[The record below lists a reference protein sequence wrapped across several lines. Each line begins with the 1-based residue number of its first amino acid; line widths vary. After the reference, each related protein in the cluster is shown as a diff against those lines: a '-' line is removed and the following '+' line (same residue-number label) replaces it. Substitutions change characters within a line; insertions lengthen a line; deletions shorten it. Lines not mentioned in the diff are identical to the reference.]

1 MGFRNIWYSNKTGSI
16 HLWTWDEQ
24 GNRVEYATSFEPY
37 FFIESNDPA
46 DGISI
51 FRTNLKKI
59 KFETNYD
66 RKKYIESSP
75 IKKIY
80 HNLNPEQQ
88 FLLDYYK
95 NGINDSN
102 PLRIFYFDI
111 ETYAK
116 DRKFS
121 TPEEA
126 RDPIN
131 LITIYDSLSKNFYTW
146 GLKNS
151 YYNKEENIKYIKCN
165 SEKELLVLFLKFWK
179 ENYPDVVTGWNSHG
193 YDMPYIINRI
203 EKILGENKNIKLSPV
218 NKIWLQPKAA
228 VNLKGQRKDRW
239 IVYGISH
246 LDYMDVY
253 QTFALGDRESWSLN
267 YISSYELGEEKVA
280 YNTVSL
286 SDLADTDW
294 QTFVDYN
301 IQDVKLLIKLEEKL
315 KYLKLIQ
322 NLAYKGF
329 VPFEKA
335 MAKVQLITG
344 AVAFQAMQDGMY
356 IPTYNVNNK
365 KESFEGGY
373 VKEPVPNLY
382 ENIVTYDANS
392 LYPNTIITLNISPE
406 TKIAK
411 IKSTENNLY
420 KLKLSTGKE
429 VSLTQDNFK
438 KLIKKEKLS
447 ISKANVLYSQ
457 KFKGVIPKFVDN
469 LYKQRV
475 EAKKQK
481 EKYEKLLIKEK
492 DPLKKEKYKQYIT
505 DNNILSDVY
514 KVVLNSCYGVFSQ
527 IYSPLFDIDHAES
540 ITLTGQASVKQGSQI
555 IYEKFL
561 KDGIK
566 CEYDDIIRYSDTDS
580 CFIDFT
586 KALQFF
592 NINLTDSNKII
603 TEQANLLIDR
613 YGEHLNEQIQIW
625 AKTQLN
631 SADPRY
637 YFKREKICDIAV
649 LQKKKFYILHI
660 LDKEGIP
667 TNEFLYK
674 GIEVAKSILSDDVKK
689 LIKNSIE
696 TAILSKNKQRSM
708 EIFNES
714 FEKFLNFSEDQISVR
729 KKVNDYDKGQ
739 NGYINGKYAKGTP
752 NHTKAAIN
760 YNELLKTLN
769 LDNKYLK
776 IGNGQKFK
784 FFYCEKNKF
793 GYSNMGFFNEYPKE
807 FKKFISPDYR
817 LMFEKT
823 VSPIIGRVY
832 KIIGWPNPKIGFD
845 YKIDLFNFF
854 SDKNIDF

>member
-1 MGFRNIWYSNKTGSI
+1 MGFRNIWYSNKTGTI
-16 HLWTWDEQ
+16 HLWTWDET
-24 GNRVEYATSFEPY
+24 GKRIELSTSFEPY
-37 FFIESNDPA
+37 FFIESNEPA

-59 KFETNYD
+59 KFENNYD
-66 RKKYIESSP
+66 RKKYLESSP

-88 FLLDYYK
+88 FLLDSYK
-95 NGINDSN
+95 DGIKDIH
-102 PLRIFYFDI
+102 PLRIFYLDI
-111 ETYAK
+111 ETYTK

-131 LITIYDSLSKNFYTW
+131 LITIYDSLSKKFYTW
-146 GLKNS
+146 GLNHS
-151 YYNKEENIKYIKCN
+151 YFNKDENIVYTKCD
-165 SEKELLVLFLKFWK
+165 SEKELLVLFLRFWK
-179 ENYPDVVTGWNSHG
+179 QNYPDIVTGWNSHG

-203 EKILGENKNIKLSPV
+203 EKILGENKNVKLSPV
-218 NKIWLQPKAA
+218 NKIWLQPKAS

-253 QTFALGDRESWSLN
+253 QTFTQGDRESWSLN
-267 YISSYELGEEKVA
+267 YISSYELGEQKVD

-294 QTFVDYN
+294 HTFVDYN
-301 IQDVKLLIKLEEKL
+301 IQDVNLLIKLEEKL

-344 AVAFQAMQDGMY
+344 AVAYQAMKDGMY
-356 IPTYNVNNK
+356 IPTYNIINK
-365 KESFEGGY
+365 KETFEGGY

-406 TKIAK
+406 TKVAK
-411 IKSTENNLY
+411 ILSNDKEKY
-420 KLKLSTGKE
+420 VLKLTNEKVVTIS
-429 VSLTQDNFK
+429 SDNFK

-447 ISKANVLYSQ
+447 ISKSNVLYTQ
-457 KFKGVIPKFVDN
+457 KFKGVIPKFVDS
-469 LYKQRV
+469 LYAQRV
-475 EAKKQK
+475 TAKKEK
-481 EKYEKLLIKEK
+481 EKYQKLISKEK
-492 DPLKKEKYKQYIT
+492 DPIKKEKFEQIVN
-505 DNNILSDVY
+505 DNNTLSDVY

-540 ITLTGQASVKQGSQI
+540 ITLTGQASVKQGAQF
-555 IYEKFL
+555 IYNKFL
-561 KDGIK
+561 SDGIT
-566 CEYDDIIRYSDTDS
+566 CNYDDIVRYSDTDS

-586 KALQFF
+586 KVLEFF
-592 NINLTDSNKII
+592 NLKLADENKNI
-603 TEQANLLIDR
+603 TEDAIKLIDT
-613 YGEHLNEQIQIW
+613 YGEYLNEEIQKW
-625 AKTQLN
+625 AKTYLN
-631 SADPRY
+631 SQDPRY

-660 LDKEGIP
+660 LDKEGIA

-674 GIEVAKSILSDDVKK
+674 GIEVAKSILSSDVKK

-696 TAILSKNKQRSM
+696 TAILSKNKERSM

-714 FEKFLNFSEDQISVR
+714 FESFLKFNEDQISVR

-739 NGYINGKYAKGTP
+739 NGYENGKYAKGTP

-760 YNELLKTLN
+760 YNELLNKLN

-793 GYSNMGFFNEYPKE
+793 GYSNMGFFNKYPTE
-807 FKKFISPDYR
+807 FQSIIKPDYR

-832 KIIGWPNPKIGFD
+832 TIIGWPKPKVGFEC
-845 YKIDLFNFF
+845 KTDLLKFF
-854 SDKNIDF
+854 S